1 MSLYTKNNTKKVRIQ
16 EDREKHP
23 RAILRNLRI
32 APRKMRILANMVRG
46 KKVEDAISL
55 LTFTPKYGARV
66 LIKLIKSALYN
77 AENREGNAMSS
88 EDLVIKTIFV
98 DQGPTMKWRRPRARG
113 RAFRINKKTSHVTV
127 IVSDSAE

>member
-1 MSLYTKNNTKKVRIQ
+1 MYTKNKTKKLRIQ
-16 EDREKHP
+16 EDRETNP
-23 RAILRNLRI
+23 RASLNSLRI

-77 AENREGNAMSS
+77 AEARDMVD
-88 EDLVIKTIFV
+88 DLFIKTIFV